1 MSSKAPKQNYNRKK
15 YAYPLKNKELTVKE
29 LSKLIK
35 KLHPYPLKE
44 EKWVEKHQN
53 KKAIELN
60 ENV

>member
-44 EKWVEKHQN
+44 EK
-53 KKAIELN
+53 
-60 ENV
+60 